1 MRRGW
6 RIGSDRGWK
15 MQQTSNERERYYGN
29 WFLFLEQN
37 AKALLRP
44 DNLSILNVTCI
55 AYCVALFLFW
65 MGVEVEDIW
74 KLETYNKLHP
84 SSVTNGMGL
93 QCSKLVFKNFPC
105 CNLLYFIHYYFA
117 FIKLCLFLGTGIIP
131 SLIFRFKFKTI
142 KNRPYLF
149 IYIFH
154 HQ

>member
-65 MGVEVEDIW
+65 MGVDGGWDVVCGRYR

-105 CNLLYFIHYYFA
+105 CNLLYLIHYYLLLLNYAYF
-117 FIKLCLFLGTGIIP
+117 
-131 SLIFRFKFKTI
+131 
-142 KNRPYLF
+142 
-149 IYIFH
+149 
-154 HQ
+154 